1 MLGIHGNIY
10 GKDITFVTETKKE
23 HDEDNYHNKGYQGKG
38 SDVPDRSNLCFRL
51 RDKDIDIKVRSDIEV
66 LTDYWD
72 NDMLSYRRTKKV
84 PSEEQK
90 RVKAFVQSILTALNE
105 QYDSA
110 TADVVWM
117 KGVIDKCTN
126 PAEEQKPSFTTIASR
141 MEQYITEHTMSPRS
155 ALTYK
160 PTIKKLQ
167 RYEAYKREVEGMDD
181 FALYSESARPE
192 DYLDFREYVINEYIH
207 YNEYPEFYKQFNL
220 GAYTPRQLSST
231 QIIGIMHQ
239 LRIVGHWCIKMGFT
253 TNRSCDA
260 FTIPAAVHGTP
271 YYLTI
276 EERDKVFNADFS
288 NKPDL
293 EVYRDLFIFQS
304 MVGCRVGDLFSFTQD
319 NIVGDMLQYLPH
331 KTMHKRS
338 QTVSVPLGTKAK
350 EILKRYKGKQEKLLP
365 TKQVYQYNEGIRAV
379 LRECGI
385 NRMVTILDTVTG
397 QEVQKPICDV
407 ATSHMARR
415 NFIGNLYKKVKDPE
429 LVSSMT
435 GHVNGSRAF
444 ARYREIDEETKVNLV
459 NLIN

>member
-1 MLGIHGNIY
+1 MKITITTKAIKS
-10 GKDITFVTETKKE
+10 KDA
-23 HDEDNYHNKGYQGKG
+23 
-38 SDVPDRSNLCFRL
+38 DVPNRSNLYFRL
-51 RDKDIDIKVRSDIEV
+51 RDKGVDLKVRSSIEV
-66 LTDYWD
+66 LADYWD
-72 NDMLSYRRTKKV
+72 NDTLSYRRTKKV
-84 PSEEQK
+84 PSKEQK
-90 RVKAFVQSILTALNE
+90 LVKAFVQSILTALNE

-110 TADVVWM
+110 TVDVVWM
-117 KGVIDKCTN
+117 KDVIDKCTN
-126 PAEEQKPSFTTIASR
+126 PVEEQKPSFTTIASR
-141 MEQYITEHTMSPRS
+141 MEQYITNHTMSPRS

-167 RYEAYKREVEGMDD
+167 RYEVYKREIEGMED
-181 FALYSESARPE
+181 FAFYSESARPE

-207 YNEYPEFYKQFNL
+207 YREHPEFYQQFNL
-220 GAYTPRQLSST
+220 GAYPPRQLSST

-271 YYLTI
+271 FYLTI
-276 EERDKVFNADFS
+276 EERDKVFNADLS
-288 NKPDL
+288 NKPEL
-293 EVYRDLFIFQS
+293 KVYRDLFIFQS

-331 KTMHKRS
+331 KTMQKRS
-338 QTVSVPLGTKAK
+338 VTVSVPLGTKAM

-397 QEVQKPICDV
+397 KEVQKPICEV